1 MKFHICLWL
10 LLAFNIFIS
19 FRSANA
25 VIIRVPQDHETIQA
39 ALGDAFLGD
48 VINIDEGTFEE
59 GTLRITSG
67 ITLLGK
73 SRSKTIIKGSIEVA
87 NRAKATLKNLT
98 ISNPTSTSAIYCNG
112 TSPLINKVTIIK
124 SQGDGIQC
132 DFASPHILDV
142 VVANCRHGILV
153 NQSGSEPR
161 IESTTISNCS
171 RNGVYSSSGT
181 KPTIQNTVISSC
193 GSHGVYCSGANA
205 TVETSTIT
213 KCKQSG
219 IFSKDRSTT
228 VRRSLITQ
236 NEGEGVTG
244 IADIGTND
252 DPGNN
257 QIFRN
262 RRLLASGEIIAVGN
276 WWGTAAPTADLFSGK
291 VTYKP
296 FLKTPP
302 SESGAQVDTAACL
315 KGDVNGDELVKSI
328 DASLALRIAARL
340 IKEPTEAQTCGADM
354 NEDGLVKSIDAS
366 LILRRAAGLDTVV
379 GALPLIWPN
388 RQITDRNLKLGSVEA
403 KAGEIIIVPITL
415 DQTDQVISADLSL
428 SYDSEVL
435 QFLKAELGAETNQ
448 FSLQV
453 NDQKAGQLIVP
464 ISARDP
470 LGVGSGT
477 LLNLT
482 FTIKETATVGITS
495 QLTWNEALLWDVNAK
510 QLAVEAHKGSIIV
523 KMESSTGP
531 GGLSQTT
538 LTELPTKTAE
548 IGRVGAPAGQA
559 VTVPIIVPNAAGLLS
574 ADLTLT
580 YNADLLAYQGLQ
592 QTPLIKDF
600 DLEVNSETAGRMVV
614 PISGKQPIDSGG
626 GELLKL
632 TFFISS
638 QAQQGASLP
647 IELTEALL
655 WNIEGRQFPTT
666 VKAGQVTVGEAVTIS
681 TQASWKMQMVSG
693 LNMISLPLQ
702 PDIPLTASSLAKK
715 LAATLV
721 LRLDTSQQDFEAY
734 VPEVF
739 ESFDFSITG
748 GEGYIVNTPQAQAIT
763 FKGTAWDNANAAPGL
778 VGSNWAFVLTGQI
791 YSADSVP
798 IQIRN
803 LRTGQ
808 PIPIKIQD
816 GHYLAAVTD
825 LNQQSVV
832 RQGDRI
838 EIQLGSTEINQP
850 LDRIHHRISDQD
862 VERAFAKVDLQHSLF
877 LPRQSRLLQNYPNP
891 FNPETW
897 IPFELNQDSE
907 VTLTIYDQMGKPIRQ
922 LNLGFVLAGKYTGV
936 DQSTYWDGRS
946 DKGETVASGTYFYH
960 LQTDNFSST
969 QRMIILK

>member
-1 MKFHICLWL
+1 M
-10 LLAFNIFIS
+10 
-19 FRSANA
+19 
-25 VIIRVPQDHETIQA
+25 
-39 ALGDAFLGD
+39 
-48 VINIDEGTFEE
+48 
-59 GTLRITSG
+59 
-67 ITLLGK
+67 
-73 SRSKTIIKGSIEVA
+73 
-87 NRAKATLKNLT
+87 
-98 ISNPTSTSAIYCNG
+98 
-112 TSPLINKVTIIK
+112 
-124 SQGDGIQC
+124 
-132 DFASPHILDV
+132 
-142 VVANCRHGILV
+142 
-153 NQSGSEPR
+153 
-161 IESTTISNCS
+161 
-171 RNGVYSSSGT
+171 
-181 KPTIQNTVISSC
+181 
-193 GSHGVYCSGANA
+193 
-205 TVETSTIT
+205 
-213 KCKQSG
+213 
-219 IFSKDRSTT
+219 
-228 VRRSLITQ
+228 
-236 NEGEGVTG
+236 
-244 IADIGTND
+244 
-252 DPGNN
+252 
-257 QIFRN
+257 
-262 RRLLASGEIIAVGN
+262 
-276 WWGTAAPTADLFSGK
+276 
-291 VTYKP
+291 
-296 FLKTPP
+296 
-302 SESGAQVDTAACL
+302 
-315 KGDVNGDELVKSI
+315 
-328 DASLALRIAARL
+328 
-340 IKEPTEAQTCGADM
+340 
-354 NEDGLVKSIDAS
+354 
-366 LILRRAAGLDTVV
+366 
-379 GALPLIWPN
+379 
-388 RQITDRNLKLGSVEA
+388 
-403 KAGEIIIVPITL
+403 
-415 DQTDQVISADLSL
+415 
-428 SYDSEVL
+428 
-435 QFLKAELGAETNQ
+435 
-448 FSLQV
+448 
-453 NDQKAGQLIVP
+453 IVP

-482 FTIKETATVGITS
+482 FTIKETTTVGITS
-495 QLTWNEALLWDVNAK
+495 QLTWNEALLWDVNAE
-510 QLAVEAHKGSIIV
+510 QLVVEAHKGSIIV

-531 GGLSQTT
+531 GGLSQTA

-548 IGRVGAPAGQA
+548 IGQVGAPAGQA

-574 ADLTLT
+574 ADFTLT
-580 YNADLLAYQGLQ
+580 YNADLLIYQGLQ

-862 VERAFAKVDLQHSLF
+862 LERAFAKVDLQHSLF

-897 IPFELNQDSE
+897 IPFELSQDSE
-907 VTLTIYDQMGKPIRQ
+907 VTLAIYDQTGKLIRQ